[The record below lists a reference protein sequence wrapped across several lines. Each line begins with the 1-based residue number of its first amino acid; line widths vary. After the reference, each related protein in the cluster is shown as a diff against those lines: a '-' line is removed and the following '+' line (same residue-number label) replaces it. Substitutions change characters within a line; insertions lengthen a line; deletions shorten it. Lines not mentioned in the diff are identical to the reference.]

1 MVAKGGQSIAD
12 SPKVQ
17 VGEID
22 TSAPFQSVKDAVTL
36 FGEGALSGEK
46 PAIKKANPL
55 SAERVMAKVTQ
66 LHLAKK
72 ELKKLIDRLDNAE
85 ITRYQALMEVE
96 KAKRTVDD
104 LNSRLKAVKESKDAA
119 IKVTEAAKNL
129 AKQIEE
135 ANSGNL
141 PGSDGARKQDL
152 EMTTEQYMTVFT
164 ELDSAK
170 QELRKIRQ
178 DCSATSEAKVA
189 AIKQAAEAEEAAKVN
204 LERVSELS
212 KEISSL
218 QESIGKVRDA
228 YVEAQQEQA
237 KILAEKDVERQ
248 SYINMMSEAAN
259 KLFAK
264 NHESDPEYIR
274 IVQQKLAEKCD
285 QIKALKKQME
295 TAKASDLDSVRT
307 VTSELDDAKES
318 LQKVAEE
325 KISLSQLANSL
336 RRQLENMKIEYSE
349 LKEKEAETES
359 TAGNLHVK
367 LRKSKSELEACLGEE
382 SKLRSATGEMMR
394 TLGQLTLDT
403 ETAKNEAEEMKEK
416 ARELNGEAKT
426 TRVALEEAEKKLR
439 VALEEAEEAKAAES
453 RALDEIKSLS
463 ERTNAARISTSEY
476 SAQVTVSREE
486 FEALSRKVEESV
498 RLADMKVAAAMAQV
512 EAVKASENEA
522 LKKLEATQKEI
533 EDMKTAA
540 EEALKKA
547 EMANAAK
554 KAVEA
559 ELRRW
564 HERERKKAAEVAA
577 RVQAEMEMRTEPSPP
592 HHYQIQKPNLPE
604 KLFDSRKLEKEKPK
618 KALMPSLSD
627 IFQKKKNLVK
637 SGSLSLLPGE
647 KPV

>member
-1 MVAKGGQSIAD
+1 MVAKGCQSKAE

-22 TSAPFQSVKDAVTL
+22 TSAPFQSVKDAVSL

-55 SAERVMAKVTQ
+55 SAERVLAKVTQ

-72 ELKKLIDRLDNAE
+72 ELKKLKDRLENAE
-85 ITRYQALMEVE
+85 TTRYQALMEVE
-96 KAKRTVDD
+96 RVKRTVND
-104 LNSRLKAVKESKDAA
+104 LNNSLKAVNESKNAA

-129 AKQIEE
+129 AKHIEE

-141 PGSDGARKQDL
+141 PGSGVARKQDL
-152 EMTTEQYMTVFT
+152 ETTTEQYMTVFT

-178 DCSATSEAKVA
+178 DCSETLDAKVA

-218 QESIGKVRDA
+218 QESIGREKVA
-228 YVEAQQEQA
+228 YIEAQEEQA
-237 KILAEKDVERQ
+237 KNFVEKDVERQ
-248 SYINMMSEAAN
+248 SYKDAMDE
-259 KLFAK
+259 FAK
-264 NHESDPEYIR
+264 KAFAMEREFDPEHTR
-274 IVQQKLAEKCD
+274 TLELLLAEKFNE
-285 QIKALKKQME
+285 ISALQKQME
-295 TAKASDLDSVRT
+295 TAKASDLDSVRI
-307 VTSELDDAKES
+307 VTLELDDAKES

-325 KISLSQLANSL
+325 EISLSKLINSL
-336 RRQLENMKIEYSE
+336 RQELESTKIEHYE

-359 TAGNLHVK
+359 IAGNLHVK
-367 LRKSKSELEACLGEE
+367 LRKSKSELEACLAEE
-382 SKLRSATGEMMR
+382 SKLRGDTKEMII
-394 TLGQLTLDT
+394 TLGQLTLET
-403 ETAKNEAEEMKEK
+403 EKAKKEAEEMKEK
-416 ARELNGEAKT
+416 ARELNEEAKT
-426 TRVALEEAEKKLR
+426 TRVALEESEKKLR
-439 VALEEAEEAKAAES
+439 VALEEAEEAKAAEE

-463 ERTNAARISTSEY
+463 ERTNAARVSTSE
-476 SAQVTVSREE
+476 SGAQVTISREE

-498 RLADMKVAAAMAQV
+498 TLAEMKVAAAMAQV

-522 LKKLEATQKEI
+522 FKKLEVTQKEI
-533 EDMKTAA
+533 EDMKAAA
-540 EEALKKA
+540 EEALKRA
-547 EMANAAK
+547 EMAEAAK

-564 HERERKKAAEVAA
+564 REREQKKAAEAAA
-577 RVQAEMEMRTEPSPP
+577 RVRAEMERPIESSP
-592 HHYQIQKPNLPE
+592 HHYQIQRPNLPE
-604 KLFDSRKLEKEKPK
+604 KLFESRKLEKEKSK
-618 KALMPSLSD
+618 KALLPSLSN
-627 IFQKKKNLVK
+627 IFQRKRSLVEG
-637 SGSLSLLPGE
+637 GSLSLLPGE